1 MITNI
6 TNSGTIVGGSHSIA
20 SNQGRVVLH
29 NGGKLIGDVAL
40 SAGADADTIVNAGS
54 IAGTV
59 HLGGGNDVF
68 RGNGGTSGPV
78 FGEAGADRLVGGNA
92 GDHLSGGAQSDTL
105 TGGAGKDHFVFDMAL
120 ATAGVD
126 RITDFRHL
134 TDKIDLSQAIFT
146 ATNASGTLQAAMFFE
161 GRHAHDASDRIVYNP
176 LSGWLTY
183 DSNGSAAGGT
193 HHFATLAAH
202 LTLTHR
208 DFLVAP

>member
-1 MITNI
+1 MTS
-6 TNSGTIVGGSHSIA
+6 SGETAAPRDRFSAKPAPIAWSAATLATICP
-20 SNQGRVVLH
+20 
-29 NGGKLIGDVAL
+29 VAR
-40 SAGADADTIVNAGS
+40 S
-54 IAGTV
+54 
-59 HLGGGNDVF
+59 
-68 RGNGGTSGPV
+68 R
-78 FGEAGADRLVGGNA
+78 
-92 GDHLSGGAQSDTL
+92 DTL
-105 TGGAGKDHFVFDMAL
+105 TGGAGKDHFVFDTAL

-134 TDKIDLSQAIFT
+134 TDKIDLSHAIFT

-176 LSGWLTY
+176 VSGWLTY

-202 LTLTHR
+202 LTLTHG